1 MARPCVE
8 SISSILAESHVEL
21 LYGAYAQFVVSVCAV
36 AIKCNRRDSIRQLL
50 DESDVT
56 SALITLDALGCQSQV
71 LDQILQLGGKP
82 TSSKEH
88 STDFRLRA

>member
-1 MARPCVE
+1 MV
-8 SISSILAESHVEL
+8 LMLNL
-21 LYGAYAQFVVSVCAV
+21 LSVCAV

-71 LDQILQLGGKP
+71 LDQILQLGGNYLLQVRSIQL
-82 TSSKEH
+82 TL
-88 STDFRLRA
+88 D